1 MKILIDG
8 VFFQHANTGIAR
20 VWKSLLTAWVNDGFS
35 DYLLVLDRAATAPR
49 IPGIRYRQI
58 PPYDYSNIE
67 SDREFLQQVC
77 DEEAASLFVST
88 YYTTPLSTPS
98 VLLVHDMVPEA
109 MGADLTYADWREKH
123 HCIATASA
131 YITVSQNTAK
141 DLLQFFPNIAPERV
155 TVAYNGISPEFS
167 PTSTAQIDQFKSTYG
182 ITKPYFLISGLN
194 TTYKNNQL
202 FFQAFAQLWTR
213 SGFEVIC
220 TGSQTLLKPAW
231 RTYTSGSTVQ
241 ILQLTDAELIAA
253 YSGAIALVYPSKY
266 EGFGLPILEA
276 MACGCPV
283 ITCPNASIPEVAG
296 DAALYVRDDDV
307 LGMANALCDVQKPGV
322 RQELIARGLPRS
334 QQFSWTTMA
343 EIVRSVFVETTLQ
356 AFNLRKI
363 NWIAFPNWQQPEAQL
378 LIELAQLVQMVMTDS
393 ESQDMT
399 LLIYVNSACSEVAT
413 YTLSD
418 ATMNIFM
425 ELDLAEDQVPEI
437 SLVNE
442 LSSMQWQALAA
453 RIQQRISLASE
464 DEGAIAQTGMDS
476 KPTISLPTEG

>member
-20 VWKSLLTAWVNDGFS
+20 VWKSLLEAWVNDGFS
-35 DYLLVLDRAATAPR
+35 EYLLVLDRAGTAPI
-49 IPGIRYRQI
+49 IPGVHYRQI
-58 PPYDYSNIE
+58 PPYDYGNIE
-67 SDREFLQQVC
+67 RDREHLQQIC
-77 DEEAASLFVST
+77 DEEAADLFVST
-88 YYTTPLSTPS
+88 YYTTPLTTPS
-98 VLLVHDMVPEA
+98 VLLVHDMIPEA

-123 HCIATASA
+123 HCITAASA

-141 DLLQFFPNIAPERV
+141 DLLNFFPQITPELV

-167 PTSTAQIDQFKSTYG
+167 PASTAHIDQFKATYG

-202 FFQAFAQLWTR
+202 FFQAFAQLCTHT
-213 SGFEVIC
+213 GFEVIC
-220 TGSQTLLKPAW
+220 PGSQTLFKPEW

-296 DAALYVRDDDV
+296 EAALYVQDDDIF
-307 LGMANALCDVQKPGV
+307 GMANALCDVQKPGV

-334 QQFSWTTMA
+334 QQFSWATMA
-343 EIVRSVFVETTLQ
+343 EIMRSVLVKTTLQ

-363 NWIAFPNWQQPEAQL
+363 NWIAFPNWQQSEEIL
-378 LIELAQLVQMVMTDS
+378 LAELVELIQMVMTHH
-393 ESQDMT
+393 ESQNLT
-399 LLIYVNSACSEVAT
+399 LLIYANSAMNELD
-413 YTLSD
+413 TLSLSD
-418 ATMNIFM
+418 ITMSALM
-425 ELDLAEDQVPEI
+425 QTDLAEDQVPEI
-437 SLVNE
+437 ALVNE
-442 LSSMQWQALAA
+442 LSPMQWQVLASK
-453 RIQQRISLASE
+453 IQQRVGLASE
-464 DEGAIAQTGMDS
+464 DEGAIAETGMAS
-476 KPTISLPTEG
+476 KPILQLSTET